1 MKAATKGAKRRA
13 RAPRK
18 SAIQLGSSTKKLL
31 DDLERR
37 AKRRATATRKDLI
50 DRHTDLRL
58 RAGAILE
65 KKNVDYGDLS
75 DALANFRL
83 AAAAGVST
91 PQAVFARLMDKIHRL
106 ARAASGRGFRRRDD
120 DVLDAINLLVIL
132 DVALR
137 ERRRR

>member
-1 MKAATKGAKRRA
+1 MKA

-18 SAIQLGSSTKKLL
+18 SAIQFGSSTKKLL
-31 DDLERR
+31 ADMERR
-37 AKRRATATRKDLI
+37 ARRRTTATRQDLVK
-50 DRHTDLRL
+50 RHTDLRL
-58 RAGAILE
+58 RAGAILD
-65 KKNVDYGDLS
+65 KKNADYGELT

-83 AAAAGVST
+83 ASIAGVSA

-106 ARAASGRGFRRRDD
+106 ARCASGRGVRRRDD

-137 ERRRR
+137 ERKRR